1 MNYVISDGSTKDI
14 LAGDIIEIPDH
25 LLDIQ
30 NQVITAA
37 IVVDVSQSM
46 ILSAMVCD
54 VVSRLPIATI
64 TFSASWILNVWRPV

>member
-54 VVSRLPIATI
+54 VVSRLPIAKI